1 MKKFLMI
8 MLMLSGCAIIND
20 EKQGAYF
27 SQFSI
32 PTKKLLGVGRCKSFE
47 NKYVENYDWD
57 KLIKLETEILNVNDK
72 LKTRNGLSSVN
83 IPQANLVINSYLEM
97 PSVFYRDKKMKD
109 LSERDGETYDSYGI
123 LNEVAGFCLKNDFI
137 QDREKTTKLKSYW
150 AHGEIKA
157 WMAGNLRHK
166 LKIEQN
172 YTKQKAEFMKT
183 FNKSKLYGRVKKSA
197 PSMIG
202 MPVESLVK
210 KDCKIEDVIIGM
222 SLLSMAD
229 NRFSKQ
235 ENYSFSVKGAALII
249 KVSDIFRI
257 NFEQRGG
264 KLVPIEFYSKNE
276 NNPSDNQ
283 DYTNRSVLGAVYMS
297 DTLCGN
303 SELVY

>member
-123 LNEVAGFCLKNDFI
+123 LNL
-137 QDREKTTKLKSYW
+137 
-150 AHGEIKA
+150 
-157 WMAGNLRHK
+157 
-166 LKIEQN
+166 
-172 YTKQKAEFMKT
+172 
-183 FNKSKLYGRVKKSA
+183 
-197 PSMIG
+197 
-202 MPVESLVK
+202 SL
-210 KDCKIEDVIIGM
+210 IHI
-222 SLLSMAD
+222 
-229 NRFSKQ
+229 
-235 ENYSFSVKGAALII
+235 
-249 KVSDIFRI
+249 
-257 NFEQRGG
+257 
-264 KLVPIEFYSKNE
+264 
-276 NNPSDNQ
+276 
-283 DYTNRSVLGAVYMS
+283 
-297 DTLCGN
+297 
-303 SELVY
+303 